1 LLEINERRG
10 DIFMMPAEPLMF
22 EHRLIERMIALMDKE
37 LKKIEEEGKVDVR
50 FIEVAV
56 DFLRTYADRCHHG
69 KEEDILFKYLG
80 QKPLSAEHKRIMEEL
95 VKEHILGRGNVRKL
109 SQANESYA
117 KGNKNALGDIIA
129 NLKILV
135 RFYPKHIEKE
145 DKHFFLPCMDYF
157 DKREQAAMLDEYWEF
172 DKKIIHEKY
181 NNIVER
187 FEKPSA

>member
-1 LLEINERRG
+1 
-10 DIFMMPAEPLMF
+10 MMPAEPLMF